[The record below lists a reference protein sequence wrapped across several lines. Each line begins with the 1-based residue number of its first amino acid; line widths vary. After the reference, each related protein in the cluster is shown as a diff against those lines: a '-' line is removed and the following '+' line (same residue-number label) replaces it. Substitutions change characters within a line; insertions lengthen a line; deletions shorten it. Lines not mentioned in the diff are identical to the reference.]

1 MSNSNDILIIPDVHG
16 RTFWK
21 DAVSHEAFGTI
32 IFLGDYVD
40 PYPRDG
46 ITNEQALGNFFEII
60 DYGKMH
66 DNVVM
71 LLGNHDMHYYSE
83 LFAKSGKSSRYW
95 QDGSFLLGAMF
106 ARNQSLFSLAYE
118 TTLNGHNY
126 LFTHAGV
133 CGAWLDANHE
143 IISKPDAEHLNHF
156 LDCGEGLMAL
166 AQVSKKRGGL
176 FNAGSIVWSDVDEIL
191 TDNGLPLVYQIFGHT
206 QQRETPIINKQMA
219 CLDVRRPFV
228 LREGQ
233 PGIEPVEY
241 A

>member
-1 MSNSNDILIIPDVHG
+1 MNNDILIIPDVHG

-21 DAVSHEAFGTI
+21 DAVSREAFGTV

-46 ITNEQALGNFFEII
+46 ISNEQALGNFFEII
-60 DYGKMH
+60 DYGKTQ

-83 LFAKSGKSSRYW
+83 LFAKSGMSSRYW
-95 QDGSFLLGAMF
+95 QDGSILLKEIF
-106 ARNQSLFSLAYE
+106 ARNKSLFSLAYE
-118 TTLNGHNY
+118 TTLNDHHY

-133 CGAWLDANHE
+133 NGAWLEANHE
-143 IISKPDAEHLNHF
+143 IVSVPDAQHLNQL
-156 LDCGEGLMAL
+156 LDSGEGTMAL
-166 AQVSKKRGGL
+166 AQVSKMRGGF
-176 FNAGSIVWSDVDEIL
+176 FNAGSIVWGDVREML
-191 TDNGLPLVYQIFGHT
+191 VSNGLPEVYQIFGHS
-206 QQRETPIINKQMA
+206 QQRETPIINKKMA
-219 CLDVRRPFV
+219 CIDVRRPFV
-228 LREGQ
+228 LRQGQ